1 MAYIDAGKILNELLF
16 NNEPLLL
23 NTALFLFLFLFFI
36 GIYSLIYKKIKIRNI
51 FVVAFSIYFYYKS
64 GGIFV
69 LLLLLSVVVGFF
81 IGKFLDISKKK
92 PTRIFLLILSLLYNL
107 GLLIYFKYTN
117 FIFSEFFFVMGKSF
131 TPFNIIAPIGISFFT
146 FQGISYSVDI
156 YKRQIK
162 PISNIIDYCFYLT
175 FFPKVLVGP
184 LVKNKEFI
192 PQISNEVN
200 LTKDNFGKALFLIIS
215 GLIKKAIISDYISMN
230 FVDRIFDDPLL
241 YSGIENL
248 FAAYGYSLQIYCDF
262 SGFTDIAL
270 GVALLMGFTLPENF
284 RSPYKST
291 SITDFWRRWHISLS
305 TWLKDYLYISLG
317 GNKKGKLRTYVNL
330 LITML
335 LGGLWHGATL
345 NFVFWGLFHGIAL
358 VFEKITNSYKLFSKN
373 IFLKITSIF
382 LTFNFVTF
390 CWIFFRADD
399 FTIAYNLIKQV
410 IFSFHGE
417 ILFDFIVSYKYV
429 MILFFLGFLLV
440 FIPTRWKDFLKK
452 IFNKSNIVIKLIITV
467 LVIFIVMQLKSSEI
481 QPLIY
486 FNF

>member
-1 MAYIDAGKILNELLF
+1 
-16 NNEPLLL
+16 
-23 NTALFLFLFLFFI
+23 
-36 GIYSLIYKKIKIRNI
+36 
-51 FVVAFSIYFYYKS
+51 
-64 GGIFV
+64 
-69 LLLLLSVVVGFF
+69 
-81 IGKFLDISKKK
+81 
-92 PTRIFLLILSLLYNL
+92 
-107 GLLIYFKYTN
+107 
-117 FIFSEFFFVMGKSF
+117 
-131 TPFNIIAPIGISFFT
+131 
-146 FQGISYSVDI
+146 
-156 YKRQIK
+156 
-162 PISNIIDYCFYLT
+162 
-175 FFPKVLVGP
+175 
-184 LVKNKEFI
+184 
-192 PQISNEVN
+192 
-200 LTKDNFGKALFLIIS
+200 
-215 GLIKKAIISDYISMN
+215 
-230 FVDRIFDDPLL
+230 
-241 YSGIENL
+241 
-248 FAAYGYSLQIYCDF
+248 
-262 SGFTDIAL
+262 
-270 GVALLMGFTLPENF
+270 
-284 RSPYKST
+284 
-291 SITDFWRRWHISLS
+291 
-305 TWLKDYLYISLG
+305 
-317 GNKKGKLRTYVNL
+317 
-330 LITML
+330 ML